1 MESSDF
7 VSRICKSFGKGE
19 HGNFTLVGHGS
30 VTSSG
35 CGKFRGQC
43 VDKSVELCPFDGMPC
58 EIVSSCDE
66 VMFVRFGFFGFKP
79 EWHCCRAVV
88 KGAKR

>member
-1 MESSDF
+1 VDSSERGF
-7 VSRICKSFGKGE
+7 RLRKGSGKGE

-30 VTSSG
+30 VTSPN
-35 CGKFRGQC
+35 CGTYRDQYDF
-43 VDKSVELCPFDGMPC
+43 ELCPFDGIPC

-66 VMFVRFGFFGFKP
+66 VLFVRFGFKP
-79 EWHCCRAVV
+79 EWHCSRAVV